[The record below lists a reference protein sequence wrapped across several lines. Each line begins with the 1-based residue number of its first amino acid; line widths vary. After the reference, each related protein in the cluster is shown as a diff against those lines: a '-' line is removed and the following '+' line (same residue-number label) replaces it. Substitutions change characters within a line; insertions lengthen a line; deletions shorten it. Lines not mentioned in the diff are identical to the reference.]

1 MVARLGSM
9 RLPRSRILR
18 RVFAAVGAGV
28 LLAMLGPFGTYLNH
42 GPVARVGYWIAAML
56 LGFVLYGGA
65 FAAAG
70 LVAPLGHRWRGLVL
84 VGAALLAS
92 IPETAI
98 TRALA
103 FRLWPELA
111 ALGLSWPLW
120 FAQASL
126 LGLMAV
132 AIAERM
138 RRCGAVPPGGG
149 RPMSTAGGRP
159 VPALPSDLLALQME
173 DHYVRV
179 HTARGSDLILMPLVR
194 AMDGVEKPGLRV
206 HRSWWVARDA
216 VVAVDGT
223 PRAMRLRLSNGVVAP
238 VARSAVVH
246 LREAGWLSP

>member
-149 RPMSTAGGRP
+149 A
-159 VPALPSDLLALQME
+159 SD
-173 DHYVRV
+173 VNR
-179 HTARGSDLILMPLVR
+179 R
-194 AMDGVEKPGLRV
+194 
-206 HRSWWVARDA
+206 
-216 VVAVDGT
+216 GT
-223 PRAMRLRLSNGVVAP
+223 PRSGPPERPARPSDGGPLRPGPHRPGIRPHPDAP
-238 VARSAVVH
+238 RPCH
-246 LREAGWLSP
+246 GRR